1 MNRAPTSLEADDGLG
16 FLQNELQRLKKDL
29 QLRTGEVAW
38 LRQQYTDSND
48 KILTLQDT
56 VALLEAEKDFDI
68 RELKKE
74 SERKLEAL
82 RSEANLKDQE
92 LQTELSRRQIHS
104 SRIETL
110 KQQQAASEQL
120 RASSEAEKQRLNSEL
135 KEMAHELEDLRALR
149 AKASLEVQG
158 TTSPSGIEINIPGE
172 ILGVRSPLQE
182 TAQSLNDQLR
192 TATKLKTPAAG
203 LTPSSSIASGSRSHA
218 RTFITPGGGGGG
230 GDSSV
235 GSFSGIPTDNRKTTQ
250 LLRYKTEA
258 LAAALLRENDASR
271 RFAIALLD
279 SDENQRRRQR
289 LCDALLYGE
298 GRLAIL
304 YLSSQRPA
312 SYDDVKGSFALSGE
326 YQNVIY
332 NRAPLTPSPPLIRSP
347 KRSISA
353 KGGLVNRSVNQGGS
367 GGAATAGIDRVG
379 GVDTSDRSM
388 SVSDRKSSQDLR
400 FVNYNFGNAVWG
412 RVLALLEGKDAFS
425 ELIGILLPVSGLMGS
440 EPPAISNQVHVDA
453 IGGPRWISRSTA
465 LLVLHLLLRYSNSLD
480 REWQVSAAN
489 NLIEEDGIETVSSS
503 IGTPTIS
510 FTKQGRF
517 PKGSCM
523 WSDET
528 IKVAFSMIFNLLA
541 TTMSSSLLSRATGQ
555 DTIALACVQSL
566 YGIVSEVLFIKKS
579 SLSSSY
585 SMEDIQGAV
594 QVFQTVDIFVLPM
607 FKIVRDA
614 VHMMVSSLS
623 MAKHL
628 VIQTAQSAFV
638 RHTKLMNELRK
649 SRLRGGK
656 AITTTVANEIEELVS
671 CNAIAEQVRFFFVNV
686 SSLILNNATLQKET
700 SAIVFG
706 ELAWA
711 SEAFSITMEAI
722 PSVRGSGL
730 LYASSFPLNI
740 GDDEVRA
747 SATGGGG
754 AAAIARGGGGRKR
767 SRLFHVV
774 TLLRSLCQLQC
785 SAVRAATAI
794 AGLDNKRFCKFIVE
808 CGPVSD
814 ELLSSQI
821 HAFASLPRLVAALA
835 ARVEELNELYLSL
848 VGEGDE
854 ANILTDYALDVKAVV
869 FSITALLKVLYHNS
883 GLKSSILLSDLIDK
897 SLYSTSSNPGLE
909 HAVGEFRAPHSNM
922 SYLQGAST
930 DIFTALLDLR
940 SAPRADFCAG
950 NKTLSGRNMTERI
963 IRATFAMQSTLGR
976 MRDESREEST
986 LSKGDDVLD
995 EIMIEIQD
1003 IFSI

>member
-1 MNRAPTSLEADDGLG
+1 
-16 FLQNELQRLKKDL
+16 
-29 QLRTGEVAW
+29 
-38 LRQQYTDSND
+38 
-48 KILTLQDT
+48 
-56 VALLEAEKDFDI
+56 
-68 RELKKE
+68 
-74 SERKLEAL
+74 
-82 RSEANLKDQE
+82 
-92 LQTELSRRQIHS
+92 
-104 SRIETL
+104 
-110 KQQQAASEQL
+110 
-120 RASSEAEKQRLNSEL
+120 
-135 KEMAHELEDLRALR
+135 
-149 AKASLEVQG
+149 
-158 TTSPSGIEINIPGE
+158 
-172 ILGVRSPLQE
+172 
-182 TAQSLNDQLR
+182 
-192 TATKLKTPAAG
+192 
-203 LTPSSSIASGSRSHA
+203 
-218 RTFITPGGGGGG
+218 
-230 GDSSV
+230 
-235 GSFSGIPTDNRKTTQ
+235 
-250 LLRYKTEA
+250 
-258 LAAALLRENDASR
+258 
-271 RFAIALLD
+271 
-279 SDENQRRRQR
+279 
-289 LCDALLYGE
+289 
-298 GRLAIL
+298 
-304 YLSSQRPA
+304 
-312 SYDDVKGSFALSGE
+312 
-326 YQNVIY
+326 
-332 NRAPLTPSPPLIRSP
+332 
-347 KRSISA
+347 
-353 KGGLVNRSVNQGGS
+353 
-367 GGAATAGIDRVG
+367 
-379 GVDTSDRSM
+379 M

-400 FVNYNFGNAVWG
+400 FVNGDFGNAVWG

-440 EPPAISNQVHVDA
+440 EPPAITNQVHVDA

-489 NLIEEDGIETVSSS
+489 NLIEEDGIETLSSS
-503 IGTPTIS
+503 IGSPTTS

-517 PKGSCM
+517 PKSSYT
-523 WSDET
+523 WSDES

-579 SLSSSY
+579 SLSSAY
-585 SMEDIQGAV
+585 STEDIQGAV
-594 QVFQTVDIFVLPM
+594 QVFQTVDVFVLPM

-623 MAKHL
+623 LAKHL

-656 AITTTVANEIEELVS
+656 AITTTVANEIEEIVS
-671 CNAIAEQVRFFFVNV
+671 CSAIAEQVRFFFVNV
-686 SSLILNNATLQKET
+686 SSLILKNATLQKET

-730 LYASSFPLNI
+730 LYASSFPLHK
-740 GDDEVRA
+740 GDDDGRE
-747 SATGGGG
+747 SAESAIGGGG
-754 AAAIARGGGGRKR
+754 GGGGGGEATTTSTTGGGGGRKR

-785 SAVRAATAI
+785 SAVRAAMAI

-835 ARVEELNELYLSL
+835 ARIEELNELYLSL

-869 FSITALLKVLYHNS
+869 FCITTLLKVLYHNS

-986 LSKGDDVLD
+986 LSKGDEVLD
-995 EIMIEIQD
+995 EIMFEIQD